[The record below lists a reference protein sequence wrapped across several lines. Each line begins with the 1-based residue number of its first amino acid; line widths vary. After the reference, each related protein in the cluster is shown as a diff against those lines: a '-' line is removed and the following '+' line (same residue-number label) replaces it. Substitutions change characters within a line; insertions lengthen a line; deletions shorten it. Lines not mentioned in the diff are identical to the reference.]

1 MRSVFLTSYFI
12 LFFTISSFA
21 QGAFITVGSG
31 GGFSGIANVYK
42 ISSDGKVWKGKGT
55 ASIQYTECSKIKKK
69 KAQLFIERVSQE
81 VKALGELKHPG
92 NMYYFLSVSENGNEK
107 RITWGDP
114 QLPVGESTKK
124 IYQEVID
131 AISTL
136 KYKPVK

>member
-1 MRSVFLTSYFI
+1 MRSIFLATYFI
-12 LFFTISSFA
+12 LFFAVSSFA
-21 QGAFITVGSG
+21 QESFITAGSG

-69 KAQLFIERVSQE
+69 KAQVFIEGVSQE

-107 RITWGDP
+107 RVTWGDP
-114 QLPVGESTKK
+114 QQPVPESINKT
-124 IYQEVID
+124 YQEIIN